1 MNNLFRVM
9 SFKLSSIPY
18 KKYKEPRRKKF
29 NEIDKDTI
37 EDFRKFIPSMKIT
50 CAICRDYGTYIIFP
64 TLPFLSHASF
74 PFSHMIAL
82 MTHLHHHSFFA
93 LISTFDPYASSFFLY
108 CYFVPISY
116 SLLLFFYSLLLS
128 FTLALSFLL
137 YLLLIHTLALSF
149 RILALLSFSIAIV
162 LSTLLST
169 YVYKDQ

>member
-1 MNNLFRVM
+1 MYLLDIQMLQEKLNPDLNAHVNNDRACL
-9 SFKLSSIPY
+9 
-18 KKYKEPRRKKF
+18 EG
-29 NEIDKDTI
+29 T
-37 EDFRKFIPSMKIT
+37 
-50 CAICRDYGTYIIFP
+50 CRDYGTYIIFP

-149 RILALLSFSIAIV
+149 RILALLSFFIAIV